1 MSIRRTLLLTA
12 AATLALATSLARGH
26 ATTSQPAAAS
36 AQTAPTVPLSVPP
49 SEDPPTYSPTL
60 TFDVASIREA
70 PRVNGFAMN
79 IDDPAHASAFRVTSI
94 PLNYLIQLAY
104 GFGPFQVSGAPDWI
118 NGMYVTV
125 QAKSDRSA
133 DALLAKLPDD
143 QARLEKRHML
153 QALLADRLQL
163 KTHWETRPGSVFN
176 LTLAKG
182 GSKLQP
188 TKVDPA
194 EPADPSEPAPVANAL
209 GPEVH
214 AGGSREG
221 RVIECR
227 RFTMRSITAMLG
239 TQLQAP
245 VVDRTGLTGTFD
257 FTIQFNL
264 DNSTEPDAYPTLFS
278 AIQEQLGLK
287 LESAKGPLDTL
298 VIDHVERPS
307 EN

>member
-1 MSIRRTLLLTA
+1 
-12 AATLALATSLARGH
+12 
-26 ATTSQPAAAS
+26 
-36 AQTAPTVPLSVPP
+36 
-49 SEDPPTYSPTL
+49 
-60 TFDVASIREA
+60 
-70 PRVNGFAMN
+70 
-79 IDDPAHASAFRVTSI
+79 
-94 PLNYLIQLAY
+94 
-104 GFGPFQVSGAPDWI
+104 
-118 NGMYVTV
+118 
-125 QAKSDRSA
+125 
-133 DALLAKLPDD
+133 
-143 QARLEKRHML
+143 ML

-163 KTHWETRPGSVFN
+163 KTHWEQRPGSGFN
-176 LTLAKG
+176 LVLAKG

>member
-1 MSIRRTLLLTA
+1 MHTPNRLPEGRTQDHGRRRLRLPSA
-12 AATLALATSLARGH
+12 ALAAMLLFLFH
-26 ATTSQPAAAS
+26 AS
-36 AQTAPTVPLSVPP
+36 AQTAPTLPLSVPP
-49 SEDPPTYSPTL
+49 SEDAPTYSPTL

-70 PRVNGFAMN
+70 PRVAGFAMN
-79 IDDPAHASAFRVTSI
+79 IDDPAHASAFRVTGI

-104 GFGPFQVSGAPDWI
+104 GFGPFQVSGAPDWV

-125 QAKSDRSA
+125 QAKSDPSA

-163 KTHWETRPGSVFN
+163 KTHWETRPGSGFN
-176 LTLAKG
+176 LVLAKG

-188 TKVDPA
+188 TKV

-214 AGGSREG
+214 AGGSRQG

-239 TQLQAP
+239 TQLQNP
-245 VVDRTGLTGTFD
+245 VVDRTGLTGTYD
-257 FTIQFNL
+257 FTIQFNA
-264 DNSTEPDAYPTLFS
+264 DNGSEPDAYPSLFS

-287 LESAKGPLDTL
+287 LESVKGPLDTL
-298 VIDHVERPS
+298 VIDHVEKPS

>member
-12 AATLALATSLARGH
+12 AATLALATSFAGGQ
-26 ATTSQPAAAS
+26 ATTSQPAS
-36 AQTAPTVPLSVPP
+36 TVPLSVPP

-70 PRVNGFAMN
+70 QRVNGLAMN
-79 IDDPAHASAFRVTSI
+79 IDDPPHASAFRVTGI
-94 PLNYLIQLAY
+94 PLQYLIQLAY
-104 GFGPFQVSGAPDWI
+104 GFGPFQVSGAPDWV

-125 QAKSDRSA
+125 QAKSDPYA

-163 KTHWETRPGSVFN
+163 KTHWEQRPGSGFN
-176 LTLAKG
+176 LVLAKG
-182 GSKLQP
+182 GPKLQP

-194 EPADPSEPAPVANAL
+194 EPDDPSHPAPVANAL

-214 AGGSREG
+214 AGGSSQG

-239 TQLQAP
+239 TQLKAP
-245 VVDRTGLTGTFD
+245 VVDRTGLTGTYD
-257 FTIQFNL
+257 FTIQFNA
-264 DNSTEPDAYPTLFS
+264 DNSSEPDAYPTLFS